1 MRGAGDSRAVQTG
14 KGERRMIR
22 ICCITY
28 KDVDRLV
35 REALESYQDND
46 VEFSIVEGLRTEI
59 LEEEKRKVIE
69 GADVAIAAG
78 ANAQIA
84 AAAFQIPVL
93 QLRITDFDYLTA
105 VEQGLKLGRAP
116 AVVTYQQPISRSK
129 KKRDMSIHQI
139 ELTKEAK
146 EILILYHWPG
156 NIRELQNVCERFCL
170 YLKQS
175 ALDGIHSAAMFQEK
189 SEKEVF

>member
-105 VEQGLKLGRAP
+105 VEQGLKLGGGACGGHIP
-116 AVVTYQQPISRSK
+116 AAHIEEYEGISADHRQRGGK
-129 KKRDMSIHQI
+129 
-139 ELTKEAK
+139 
-146 EILILYHWPG
+146 Y
-156 NIRELQNVCERFCL
+156 CL
-170 YLKQS
+170 
-175 ALDGIHSAAMFQEK
+175 
-189 SEKEVF
+189 

>member
-116 AVVTYQQPISRSK
+116 AVVTYQQPISKS
-129 KKRDMSIHQI
+129 M
-139 ELTKEAK
+139 KE
-146 EILILYHWPG
+146 YP
-156 NIRELQNVCERFCL
+156 V
-170 YLKQS
+170 S
-175 ALDGIHSAAMFQEK
+175 
-189 SEKEVF
+189 

>member
-1 MRGAGDSRAVQTG
+1 MRGAGDSKAVQTG

-35 REALESYQDND
+35 REALESYQDKE

-105 VEQGLKLGRAP
+105 VEQGLKLGGAP
-116 AVVTYQQPISRSK
+116 AVVTYQQPISKS
-129 KKRDMSIHQI
+129 M
-139 ELTKEAK
+139 KE
-146 EILILYHWPG
+146 Y
-156 NIRELQNVCERFCL
+156 LQRGGKYCL
-170 YLKQS
+170 
-175 ALDGIHSAAMFQEK
+175 
-189 SEKEVF
+189 